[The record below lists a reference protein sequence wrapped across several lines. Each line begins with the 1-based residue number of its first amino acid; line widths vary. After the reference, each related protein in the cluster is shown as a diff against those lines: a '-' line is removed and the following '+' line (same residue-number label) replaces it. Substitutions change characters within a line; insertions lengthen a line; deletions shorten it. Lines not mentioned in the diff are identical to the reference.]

1 MITLNKKYQDLKVTE
16 ASLIISLLYKLVT
29 ILEDTYDD
37 AYDLFD
43 ASININDITPLG
55 MITKKREIK
64 IGVNTPWDF
73 EDVEEEIG
81 NKKLRIVKE
90 RYVRSHVSIKKIYNL
105 IPLIPYKYDINIIK
119 ELARKT
125 TSTGIEYLLLYDES
139 SNLTILEGELFRV
152 RLPFVKVI
160 YSMHTHPLGHCGL
173 SQPDVNSGLDL
184 LSEGGISSS
193 ASTENCAAIMHRI
206 GLVLEDDYI
215 KIKSSKGEVSGNLT
229 SIKFSKIIY

>member
-1 MITLNKKYQDLKVTE
+1 MDRKYQDLKVTE
-16 ASLIISLLYKLVT
+16 ASLIISLLYRLIT
-29 ILEDTYDD
+29 ALEDTYDD
-37 AYDLFD
+37 AYDLFN
-43 ASININDITPLG
+43 ASINANDITPID
-55 MITKKREIK
+55 MIAKKREIRV
-64 IGVNTPWDF
+64 GVNAPWDF
-73 EDVEEEIG
+73 ENVEEEID
-81 NKKLRIVKE
+81 NRKLKIVKE
-90 RYVRSHVSIKKIYNL
+90 RYARNHVSIEKVYSL

-119 ELARKT
+119 EFARKT
-125 TSTGIEYLLLYDES
+125 TSTGIEYLLLYDEN

-160 YSMHTHPLGHCGL
+160 YNMHTHPLGHCGL

-193 ASTENCAAIMHRI
+193 ASTENCAVIMHRV

-215 KIKSSKGEVSGNLT
+215 KIKSSKGKVGGNLT